1 MNNCTRNARCEGHV
15 SGSNTPIYEG
25 LIEELGD
32 VPGKVKATAERQLEQ
47 LQRDFGFS
55 PLRAAGNTAG
65 AEGLA
70 HGRFPRALPA

>member
-1 MNNCTRNARCEGHV
+1 M

-55 PLRAAGNTAG
+55 PVRVAGNTAG
-65 AEGLA
+65 AEGFP
-70 HGRFPRALPA
+70 HGRSPRALSA